1 MARDNVQQYPDE
13 YYIPELLRQGILT
26 DAEMRK
32 EYSRLR
38 AIANSRLE
46 RMEGTRYTNYQ
57 SYIKN
62 VGKYVPLSDIKT
74 RRELIYKLSE
84 VQKFVSARTS
94 SISGIRELER
104 QTLETAH
111 ERGLTFLNK
120 DNLYLFGEFMEEARA
135 KGYAKIYGSE
145 RVAELFGTAAKKGL
159 TADEIMSEF
168 GYWIENREA
177 LEKAPKFRNKEAQN
191 SGNYKRFIEQHYNHK
206 DR

>member
-1 MARDNVQQYPDE
+1 MARNDVQQYPDE

-26 DAEMRK
+26 DAEMRQ

-120 DNLYLFGEFMEEARA
+120 DNLHLFGEFMEEARV

-145 RVAELFGTAAKKGL
+145 RIAELFGTAAKKGL
-159 TADEIMSEF
+159 NPKEVYNDFA
-168 GYWIENREA
+168 YWMENKER
-177 LEKAPKFRNKEAQN
+177 LEELPKARNKEQRTSA
-191 SGNYKRFIEQHYNHK
+191 HYRK
-206 DR
+206 MLDK

>member
-1 MARDNVQQYPDE
+1 MARNDVQQYPDE

-26 DAEMRK
+26 DAEMRQ

-62 VGKYVPLSDIKT
+62 AGKYVPLSDIKT

-120 DNLYLFGEFMEEARA
+120 DNLHLFGEFMEEARA

-145 RVAELFGTAAKKGL
+145 RVAELFGTASKKGL
-159 TADEIMSEF
+159 NPKEVYNDFA
-168 GYWIENREA
+168 YWMENKER
-177 LEKAPKFRNKEAQN
+177 LEELPKARNKEQRT
-191 SGNYKRFIEQHYNHK
+191 SDHYRK
-206 DR
+206 MLDR

>member
-26 DAEMRK
+26 DAEMRQ

-120 DNLYLFGEFMEEARA
+120 DNLHLFGEFMEEARA

-145 RVAELFGTAAKKGL
+145 RIAELFGTASKKGL
-159 TADEIMSEF
+159 NPKEVYNDFA
-168 GYWIENREA
+168 YWMENKER
-177 LEKAPKFRNKEAQN
+177 LEELPKARNKEQRTSA
-191 SGNYKRFIEQHYNHK
+191 HYRK
-206 DR
+206 MLDK

>member
-1 MARDNVQQYPDE
+1 MARNDVQQYPDE

-26 DAEMRK
+26 DAEMRQ

-38 AIANSRLE
+38 SIANKRLQ
-46 RMEGTRYTNYQ
+46 RMEDTRYTNYQ

-120 DNLYLFGEFMEEARA
+120 DNLHLFGEFMEEARA

-145 RVAELFGTAAKKGL
+145 RIAELFGTAAKKGL
-159 TADEIMSEF
+159 NPKEVYNDFA
-168 GYWIENREA
+168 YWMENKER
-177 LEKAPKFRNKEAQN
+177 LEELPKARNKEQRTSA
-191 SGNYKRFIEQHYNHK
+191 HYRK
-206 DR
+206 MLDK